1 MFIIHVFVHVKPDC
15 VETFRAATL
24 DNARNSV
31 LEPGIARFDV
41 VQQLDDPTR
50 FCLVEVYRTPEDQ
63 LRHRETAHYA
73 TWRDTVAELDGGTA
87 NRRKILRCFSG
98 RQRMG
103 LTVRFE
109 FATAARILFGPGT
122 AAEIPAEAASLGKK
136 PLVVAGAN
144 GARRYASLIEALGR
158 AGLEPAVFCVP
169 GEPDTELIEQ
179 GATEARRAGCDL
191 VVAIGGGSV
200 LDAGKAIAAL
210 LINPGELMDYLE
222 VVGRARSLER
232 PAAPCVT
239 VPTTAGT
246 GAEVTRN
253 AVLTSK
259 AHRVKVS
266 MRSPSMLPRLA
277 VVDPEL
283 TLSLPA
289 DVTAETGLDALT
301 QLIEAFTCN
310 APNPM
315 TDGFCREG
323 IERAAKWLRRACEA
337 GDDLAAR
344 ENMAVA
350 SLLSGLA
357 LANAR
362 LGAVHGFAGP
372 IGGLF
377 PAPHGA
383 VCARLLP
390 GVMETNCRALETRAP
405 DSPARMRYTELAR
418 LLTGH
423 PDATAAD
430 GVAWVRALCAD
441 LGVRPLGAFGV
452 RSEDI
457 PAIVAQAGKASSM
470 KGNPIALSEE
480 ELTAALTRAL

>member
-1 MFIIHVFVHVKPDC
+1 M
-15 VETFRAATL
+15 
-24 DNARNSV
+24 
-31 LEPGIARFDV
+31 
-41 VQQLDDPTR
+41 
-50 FCLVEVYRTPEDQ
+50 
-63 LRHRETAHYA
+63 
-73 TWRDTVAELDGGTA
+73 
-87 NRRKILRCFSG
+87 
-98 RQRMG
+98 
-103 LTVRFE
+103 RFE

-122 AAEIPAEAASLGKK
+122 VAEIPAETAALGKK
-136 PLVVAGAN
+136 PLVVTGAS

-158 AGLEPAVFCVP
+158 TGLAPAVFCVP
-169 GEPDTELIEQ
+169 GEPDTGLIEQ
-179 GATEARRAGCDL
+179 GAAEARRAGCDL
-191 VVAIGGGSV
+191 VIAIGGGSV

-210 LINPGELMDYLE
+210 LTNPGELMDYLE
-222 VVGRARSLER
+222 VVGRARPLER
-232 PAAPCVT
+232 PAAPCIA

-259 AHRVKVS
+259 EHRVKVS

-283 TLSLPA
+283 ALSVPA
-289 DVTAETGLDALT
+289 DVTAATGLDALT

-323 IERAAKWLRRACEA
+323 IQRAAQWLRRAFEA

-372 IGGLF
+372 IGGMF

-390 GVMETNCRALETRAP
+390 GVIEANCRALEMRAP
-405 DSPARMRYTELAR
+405 DSPARTRYTELAR
-418 LLTGH
+418 LLTGR
-423 PDATAAD
+423 PDATAPD
-430 GVAWVRALCAD
+430 GAAWIRNLCTD
-441 LGVRPLGAFGV
+441 LGVRPLSAFGI
-452 RSEDI
+452 RPEDV
-457 PAIVAQAGKASSM
+457 PALVTQAGKASSM
-470 KGNPIALSEE
+470 KGNPIALTETE
-480 ELTAALTRAL
+480 RTAILANAL